1 MPACAKNYLAA
12 NFKLDYVNRD
22 GNISHYYP
30 DFIVKLPKNRIVIV
44 ETKGNADL
52 DTPLKME
59 RLRQWCEDVNKAQN
73 VVKYE
78 CLYVE
83 QKGFERYKPDYFDN
97 LFILNKKYTT
107 V

>member
-1 MPACAKNYLAA
+1 MVAYAKNYLAV

-22 GNISHYYP
+22 GSISHYYP

-52 DTPLKME
+52 DTPLKFE
-59 RLRQWCEDVNKAQN
+59 RLLRWCEDVNSMQN
-73 VVKYE
+73 AVTYE

-83 QKGFERYKPDYFDN
+83 QDKFEKYNPKSFRELIKLDN
-97 LFILNKKYTT
+97 Y
-107 V
+107 